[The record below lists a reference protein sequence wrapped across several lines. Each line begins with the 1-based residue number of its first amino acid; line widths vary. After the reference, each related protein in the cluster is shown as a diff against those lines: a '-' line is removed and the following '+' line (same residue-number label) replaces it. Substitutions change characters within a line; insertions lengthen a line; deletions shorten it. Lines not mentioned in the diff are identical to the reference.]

1 MWGIR
6 NGWIVGGGWGN
17 VVRGSFVCQVDGAAA
32 PQDLA
37 GLRPQQ
43 RYRDTLY
50 PLLKSEQRAAVSTGT
65 VSVEIWL
72 WEIVEGLQ
80 CNN

>member
-1 MWGIR
+1 MWDVRG
-6 NGWIVGGGWGN
+6 GWIVGGGWGS
-17 VVRGSFVCQVDGAAA
+17 VIQGSFVCQVDGAAA

-50 PLLKSEQRAAVSTGT
+50 SLLKSKQRAAVSAGDG
-65 VSVEIWL
+65 VSWKCAY
-72 WEIVEGLQ
+72 GR
-80 CNN
+80 